1 MPIVFQCPA
10 CRSLVTANEVSIP
23 LDGSRAGLPCSAC
36 RSIAWLPATGAVDA
50 ESAPHEPAAPR
61 ARVQPTPSLPPPTA
75 IAPRA
80 PTEPA
85 PAAHAG
91 VAPRL
96 TEEQR
101 ELVHAKLAR
110 LPPAGDAQN
119 GVAEDFKKLL
129 RAWEDASAHKGF
141 LQRASASGE
150 LSFAGQS
157 YRAVLDAI
165 PGEPAAKKAQNE
177 ILALAMASLSSTRD
191 LGAVPQKGRSLQV
204 ILIAGSVVVLLVT
217 LFVMSR
223 LLRPD
228 AGGSTMGADPR
239 AVPEQE

>member
-10 CRSLVTANEVSIP
+10 CRTLVTAAEVSIP

-50 ESAPHEPAAPR
+50 ESAPQGTAPPR
-61 ARVQPTPSLPPPTA
+61 ARVQPTASLPAPTA

-80 PTEPA
+80 PSEPVA
-85 PAAHAG
+85 PYGG

-101 ELVHAKLAR
+101 ELVHKKLAQ
-110 LPPAGDAQN
+110 LAPAGDAQR
-119 GVAEDFKKLL
+119 GVADDFKKLL
-129 RAWEDASAHKGF
+129 GAWEDASAHKGF
-141 LQRASASGE
+141 LQRASAGGE

-177 ILALAMASLSSTRD
+177 ILALAMASLASTRD
-191 LGAVPQKGRSLQV
+191 LGAVPQKGRTTQV
-204 ILIAGSVVVLLVT
+204 LLIAGAVVLLLVT
-217 LFVMSR
+217 LFAMSR

-228 AGGSTMGADPR
+228 AGGSTMGPDPR
-239 AVPEQE
+239 AMPVQE